1 MPCES
6 IRMRHRLVCECRSD
20 ANWEQESSLEI
31 SVRGVLP
38 LLYGCPCR
46 VLLPGYGHPRQCSW
60 KPASVIRTD
69 FILLRRFR
77 RGSRIAD
84 TKIDL
89 NFPTRY
95 AMLGQLNNF
104 PTDTLIDML
113 FIILAGD
120 SILTAADVA
129 ELEQIQRELQRRGEG
144 CSASVN

>member
-1 MPCES
+1 M
-6 IRMRHRLVCECRSD
+6 
-20 ANWEQESSLEI
+20 
-31 SVRGVLP
+31 LP
-38 LLYGCPCR
+38 LLSGCPCR
-46 VLLPGYGHPRQCSW
+46 VLLPGYGHGKQCLF
-60 KPASVIRTD
+60 KPASLTRTD
-69 FILLRRFR
+69 FILLPRFR
-77 RGSRIAD
+77 CGSRIAD
-84 TKIDL
+84 NRIDL
-89 NFPTRY
+89 NLPTRY